1 MNNLEENIFN
11 KIFWKESFD
20 DRVRLRTEQELR
32 IGQVKKG
39 GKVLDLRCGPG
50 FKSKIVRERIGEK
63 GQLTC
68 IDRSSF
74 FIKKARKFCN
84 YDNVKFIKGDI
95 IDVLRLIKKNY
106 GNIKKF
112 DYVLLSWI
120 CSSPKENPELIK
132 DIDKL
137 LKREGA
143 FIVSRGGE
151 NFKDVFTKTFNRK
164 INDNLYDIIEKKYP
178 KKTSLLNDL
187 KINLERGRID
197 IIDSFKEIIDIIKEH
212 GFRIR
217 KEKKVIRS
225 LTLEERLE
233 FYRNPLRNI
242 YIGKLPYKERYRL
255 ISEAFRLTI
264 KEVGKQKISICRHY
278 VVFEKK

>member
-1 MNNLEENIFN
+1 M
-11 KIFWKESFD
+11 
-20 DRVRLRTEQELR
+20 
-32 IGQVKKG
+32 
-39 GKVLDLRCGPG
+39 
-50 FKSKIVRERIGEK
+50 
-63 GQLTC
+63 
-68 IDRSSF
+68 
-74 FIKKARKFCN
+74 
-84 YDNVKFIKGDI
+84 
-95 IDVLRLIKKNY
+95 
-106 GNIKKF
+106 
-112 DYVLLSWI
+112 LLSWI

-164 INDNLYDIIEKKYP
+164 INNNLYNITEKKYP
-178 KKTSLLNDL
+178 EKTFLLKDL
-187 KINLERGRID
+187 KINLKRGRID